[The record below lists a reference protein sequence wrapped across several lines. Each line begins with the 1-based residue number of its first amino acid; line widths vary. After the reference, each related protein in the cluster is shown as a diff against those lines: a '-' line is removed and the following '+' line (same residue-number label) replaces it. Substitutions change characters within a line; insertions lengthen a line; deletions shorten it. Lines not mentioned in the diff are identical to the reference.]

1 VLYPL
6 GMTSGFCPICR
17 EASVP
22 FSEQGGRA
30 LLICGECR
38 HIFWAVMPTAQE
50 VADHYT
56 RIYHGPVQAEHNLE
70 HYAGH
75 VQELAALAQ
84 RSVKDL
90 RLADV
95 GCSVPVFLKVAREA
109 GAYHSVGV
117 DFSEE
122 AASAGA
128 GWSVTVLKPDV
139 FLAVTPDQSL
149 DVLRYSHT
157 LEHVIDPVRTLSEHA
172 KKLRPGGVLYITQ
185 PSFPALRPEPANV
198 ELEDANW
205 PEHLHF
211 FSPLSVAKLVERS
224 GCHVDRLFSADNE
237 NARAAKFFPFA
248 DVAYVASKRRDR
260 GEAIFGAL
268 NNWPNYYG
276 ANVALY
282 AVR

>member
-1 VLYPL
+1 
-6 GMTSGFCPICR
+6 MSKTDCPICGASPAAAFT
-17 EASVP
+17 EARN
-22 FSEQGGRA
+22 RA
-30 LLICGECR
+30 LLICRQCR
-38 HIFWAVMPTAQE
+38 HIFWEVMPTAQE

-56 RIYHGPVQAEHNLE
+56 RVYKGPVETEHNLE

-75 VQELAALAQ
+75 VRELATLAQ
-84 RSVKDL
+84 RSVEDL

-95 GCSVPVFLKVAREA
+95 GCSVPVFLKVARNL
-109 GAYHSVGV
+109 GAEHCWGV
-117 DFSEE
+117 DFSEH
-122 AASAGA
+122 AAKAGIEW
-128 GWSVTVLKPDV
+128 GIHVVKPDV
-139 FLAVTPDQSL
+139 FLATTPDKSL

-157 LEHVIDPVRTLSEHA
+157 LEHLIDPVRMLSDQV

-185 PSFPALRPEPANV
+185 PNFPALRPEPANV
-198 ELEDANW
+198 EIEDANW

-224 GCHVDRLFSADNE
+224 GCKVERLFSADNE